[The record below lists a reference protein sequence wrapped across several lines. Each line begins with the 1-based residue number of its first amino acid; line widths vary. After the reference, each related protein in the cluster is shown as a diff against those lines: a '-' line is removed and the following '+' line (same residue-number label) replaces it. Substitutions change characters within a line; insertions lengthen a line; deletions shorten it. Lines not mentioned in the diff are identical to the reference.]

1 MFAHLQDIHPLL
13 YKEAMK
19 TKKASTRPTSSAHRD
34 HKQPTL
40 QSVIEHS
47 IQYDPKSVQAQQLDY
62 AVACF
67 LTKDMQPY
75 NTVEKPG
82 FKAMVAKL
90 NPRYKIPSR
99 KHFVEQ
105 EISRLYNTIKETFV
119 MLKLREN
126 EYFSATTDFGLAKL
140 IILI

>member
-1 MFAHLQDIHPLL
+1 MFAHLRDVHPLL

-19 TKKASTRPTSSAHRD
+19 TKEASTRPTSSTYRD

-40 QSVIEHS
+40 QSVIEHGMH
-47 IQYDPKSVQAQQLDY
+47 YDTKSVQAQQINHAIAY
-62 AVACF
+62 F
-67 LTKDMQPY
+67 LAKDMQPY

-105 EISRLYNTIKETFV
+105 EIPRFLFRNRSTL
-119 MLKLREN
+119 
-126 EYFSATTDFGLAKL
+126 
-140 IILI
+140 